1 MKSIKLSKNEEGIS
15 LIKYLKKVFKT
26 MPNSLLQKLL
36 RKKYFNINAKKAS
49 GSEILKSGDVVDMH
63 LSDETFDK
71 FYIQDNTKVER
82 KINEEKIDY
91 LNRIVF
97 EDDNVII
104 FNKPVGMLSQGDKS
118 GDESVNTVLNKYLGN
133 IKTTFKPSVVNRL
146 DRNTEGLIIFAK
158 TYIAAKEIS
167 KMIKDNDIEKRY
179 NALVNGILEKDTG
192 DLINLYKKDEN
203 NNKAIIKEYNGKIIN
218 NFSLIHL
225 KYKVIKRFK
234 NTTKVDIELITGKSH
249 QIRAQFSYIGHP
261 LVCDK
266 KYMDIDLYKDNV
278 KEYGIKSQKLICYK
292 IRFGKFENELI
303 SNLSNKV
310 FKIL

>member
-1 MKSIKLSKNEEGIS
+1 
-15 LIKYLKKVFKT
+15 